1 MKPTLKSY
9 TFAIYTTNRAIQKL
23 QKSMPLPTLKEN
35 KKHESTTKPIR
46 NAGLSG
52 KLKVN
57 EY

>member
-1 MKPTLKSY
+1 MKPTLKPY
-9 TFAIYTTNRAIQKL
+9 TFAIHTCNRAIQKL

-35 KKHESTTKPIR
+35 KKHKSTTKPIR